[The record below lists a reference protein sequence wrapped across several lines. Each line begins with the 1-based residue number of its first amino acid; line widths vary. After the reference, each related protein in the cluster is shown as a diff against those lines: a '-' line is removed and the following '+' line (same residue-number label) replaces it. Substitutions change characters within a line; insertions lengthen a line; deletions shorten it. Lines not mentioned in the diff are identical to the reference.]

1 MKGEEMEKIAKTGNF
16 LVLLPFGI
24 IYFFQTMRFLMF
36 FLPKGL
42 FSTLIALSISILG
55 LKLVRDYYPKVHP
68 IFTMTVMGLGFMVIN
83 WLIYPRY

>member
-1 MKGEEMEKIAKTGNF
+1 MEKIAKTGNF
-16 LVLLPFGI
+16 LILLPFGF

-55 LKLVRDYYPKVHP
+55 LKLARDYYPKVHP
-68 IFTMTVMGLGFMVIN
+68 IITMTIIGLGFMVIN
-83 WLIYPRY
+83 WLIYPRF

>member
-1 MKGEEMEKIAKTGNF
+1 MEKIAKTGNF
-16 LVLLPFGI
+16 LILLPFGL

-55 LKLVRDYYPKVHP
+55 LKLAGSYFPKVHP
-68 IFTMTVMGLGFMVIN
+68 IITMTVMGLVFMMVN
-83 WLIYPRY
+83 WVIYPRF